1 MSLEILTKSIEDHG
15 KAVDEAMQGIK
26 QIDGRLFHLE
36 QLAAGG
42 DGLQNLGQLGQ
53 PTETAIKQ
61 FIKSAGLESM
71 KSGARDTG
79 RVLLKDVSIKALVND
94 GRGQTGDN
102 GVPVPPQRAAGIFND
117 PRLPLTLLSVLPSIP
132 VASDTYQFTQ
142 LNSYTNGAGYQLKEG
157 DTKAESDLSLVEA
170 EAKIATIAHWM
181 QASQQ
186 ILADS
191 PSLENFINNL
201 LTYGVM
207 AKLENELINGTAGSG
222 KITGL
227 KAQATPFV
235 PNSAE
240 TPVDRIGSAIA
251 QMKASGWNPS
261 VVLMNP
267 LDWFDI
273 SKTKTGNQEYLLG
286 SPQSPAAQNLWGCTI
301 VTSPSIARG
310 SVLVMDPAQVAV
322 LDRMTPTVIASR
334 FDRDNL
340 ITNMVTI
347 LAEMRAGL
355 AVFAKSALYSV
366 ALTSA

>member
-1 MSLEILTKSIEDHG
+1 MDLTILNKSIDDHG
-15 KAVDEAMQGIK
+15 KAVAEVMQGIK
-26 QIDGRLFHLE
+26 GLDARMFDLE
-36 QLAAGG
+36 QKAAGG
-42 DGLQNLGQLGQ
+42 EGLLHAGQIGQ
-53 PTETAIKQ
+53 AAETAIKQ
-61 FIKSAGLESM
+61 FTKSAQLESM
-71 KSGARDTG
+71 KGGAQSTG
-79 RVLLKDVSIKALVND
+79 RVELANVSIKALVNE
-94 GRGQTGDN
+94 GRGQTGDS
-102 GVPVPPQRAAGIFND
+102 GVPVQPQRANGIFND
-117 PRLPLTLLSVLPSIP
+117 PRLPLSLLSVLPSIP
-132 VASDTYQFTQ
+132 VQNGVYEYTQ
-142 LNSYTNGAGYQLKEG
+142 LGAYTNGAGYQLKEG
-157 DTKAESDLSLVEA
+157 DLKAESDIDLVVA
-170 EAKIATIAHWM
+170 SSNVATIAHWTR
-181 QASQQ
+181 ASVQ
-186 ILADS
+186 ILDDS
-191 PSLENFINNL
+191 PSLEAYINNL

-207 AKLENELINGTAGSG
+207 AKLENELINGAGGTG

-235 PNSAE
+235 PNSAD